1 MRARVVL
8 CSSDLA
14 SVEHFAIVSLRM
26 YCSRSVFFNLYG
38 VFSIFQAWF
47 SSTRANPGFVRMK
60 QIKMTARLIRTCDT
74 CAHPYLY
81 SSRTRYL
88 VPGIYYDTATLLKQ
102 CSCVV
107 PGRCTSR
114 FCCMSFELSC
124 CYYSLR
130 RWGGGSTGVIQEPRH
145 RPLLLVSY
153 RTARIRELP
162 PPADWSGH

>member
-1 MRARVVL
+1 MLFFPAACGRSSTIVCTGRGLVRARVVL

-114 FCCMSFELSC
+114 FCCMSFEFCLLYTSP
-124 CYYSLR
+124 S
-130 RWGGGSTGVIQEPRH
+130 PRDK
-145 RPLLLVSY
+145 RQSRMPSS
-153 RTARIRELP
+153 A
-162 PPADWSGH
+162 